1 MEWCMVKCEVEF
13 IDALLYWPDCHSSSL
28 NCKPPHAFGASELE
42 FYPETQTT
50 MIHSMT
56 GYAAANRDLGSAV
69 LSLELKSVNSRY
81 LDIGFRLGEEL
92 RAFEMPLREKIAER
106 IGRGKIECRGYL
118 QAQAGSGNGRE
129 RTTNPALIAELGRL
143 DAAVRS
149 ALPQSAPLS
158 VAEVLRWPGVL
169 SDDTLSAEQ
178 LQAAVAELFA
188 GLLGEFVASRAREG
202 EKLANV
208 LRERVSLMRAHVT
221 DVTPLLPV
229 ALAAYRER
237 LASKLREAVANLDEE
252 RIRQEV
258 GVFAAKIDVAEE
270 IARLVTHLD
279 EVERVLKKGGAV
291 GKRLDFLMQE
301 LNREAN
307 TLASKSVST
316 EVTAIA
322 LELKL
327 LIEQMREQVQNLE

>member
-1 MEWCMVKCEVEF
+1 
-13 IDALLYWPDCHSSSL
+13 
-28 NCKPPHAFGASELE
+28 
-42 FYPETQTT
+42 

-69 LSLELKSVNSRY
+69 LNLEIKSVNSRY
-81 LDIGFRLGEEL
+81 LDIGFRLSEDL
-92 RAFEMPLREKIAER
+92 RFLEMPLREKITGR

-118 QAQAGSGNGRE
+118 QAQAGQGGAARE
-129 RTTNPALIAELGRL
+129 RSLDPALLAELGAL

-149 ALPQSAPLS
+149 SLPQAAPLS

-169 SDDTLSAEQ
+169 GDDSLPGDQ
-178 LQAAVAELFA
+178 LQAAALDLFA
-188 GLLGEFVASRAREG
+188 QLLEEFVASRSREG
-202 EKLANV
+202 AKLADV
-208 LRERVSLMRAHVT
+208 LRDRSARMREQIAAAE
-221 DVTPLLPV
+221 PLLPA
-229 ALAAYRER
+229 ALEAYRER
-237 LASKLREAVANLDEE
+237 LAAKLREAVANLDEE

-270 IARLVTHLD
+270 IARLITHMD
-279 EVERVLKKGGAV
+279 ELERVLKKGGAV

-307 TLASKSVST
+307 TLASKSVSGD
-316 EVTAIA
+316 VTAIA

>member
-1 MEWCMVKCEVEF
+1 M
-13 IDALLYWPDCHSSSL
+13 S
-28 NCKPPHAFGASELE
+28 
-42 FYPETQTT
+42 T

-106 IGRGKIECRGYL
+106 LGRGKIECRGYL
-118 QAQAGSGNGRE
+118 QAQAGNGRE

-169 SDDTLSAEQ
+169 SDDSLSAEQ

-188 GLLGEFVASRAREG
+188 GLLGEFVASREREG

-237 LASKLREAVANLDEE
+237 LATKLREAVANLDEE

>member
-1 MEWCMVKCEVEF
+1 
-13 IDALLYWPDCHSSSL
+13 
-28 NCKPPHAFGASELE
+28 
-42 FYPETQTT
+42 

-56 GYAAANRDLGSAV
+56 GYAAASRDLGSAV
-69 LSLELKSVNSRY
+69 LSLEIKSVNSRY

-92 RAFEMPLREKIAER
+92 RFLEMPLREKIAER
-106 IGRGKIECRGYL
+106 VGRGKIECRGYL
-118 QAQAGSGNGRE
+118 QAQTGGVRE
-129 RTTNPALIAELGRL
+129 RVPNAAMIAELGRL
-143 DAAVRS
+143 DAAVRG
-149 ALPQSAPLS
+149 ALPQAAPLS

-169 SDDTLSAEQ
+169 GDDTLSAEQ
-178 LQAAVAELFA
+178 VQAAAMELFA
-188 GLLGEFVASRAREG
+188 GLLDEFVASRGREG
-202 EKLANV
+202 AKLGDV
-208 LRERVSLMRAHVT
+208 LKDRVARMREQVAG
-221 DVTPLLPV
+221 VTPMVPT
-229 ALAAYRER
+229 AIAAYQER
-237 LASKLREAVANLDEE
+237 LAAKLREAVANLDED

-258 GVFAAKIDVAEE
+258 GVFAAKVDVAEE

-307 TLASKSVST
+307 TLSSKSVST
-316 EVTAIA
+316 EVTAVA